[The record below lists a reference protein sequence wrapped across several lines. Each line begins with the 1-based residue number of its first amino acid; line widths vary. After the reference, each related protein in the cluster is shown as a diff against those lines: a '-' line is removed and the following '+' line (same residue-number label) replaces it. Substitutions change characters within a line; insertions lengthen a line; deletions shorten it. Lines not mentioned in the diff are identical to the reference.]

1 MLRAEP
7 LYKRGQAL
15 AALWHAFAGPFAQNA
30 APPSAFVRRVVKF
43 TELVVGSDEQ
53 PGAGTDIDFDL
64 AAVFEIGVALDL
76 QDIGMNQGDAAR
88 FVEMYRPQLRAALAS
103 LDLTPGQG
111 MPVVM
116 VLRARAP
123 TEPVRF
129 TETLPTFSAKETI
142 WYEPEFLEG
151 GESLGKRL
159 EQLGGRDRK
168 RIVIQIR
175 DLAMS
180 LAQLLPTMPAKKR
193 GRQ

>member
-1 MLRAEP
+1 MSANSEP
-7 LYKRGQAL
+7 GMNIDMYKRGQAVL
-15 AALWHAFAGPFAQNA
+15 ALWQVFAGPFHVADPVVSSTFA
-30 APPSAFVRRVVKF
+30 RRVSKF
-43 TELVVGSDEQ
+43 IELGVGTGER

-129 TETLPTFSAKETI
+129 TE
-142 WYEPEFLEG
+142 
-151 GESLGKRL
+151 
-159 EQLGGRDRK
+159 
-168 RIVIQIR
+168 
-175 DLAMS
+175 
-180 LAQLLPTMPAKKR
+180 
-193 GRQ
+193 